1 MTFLPQKSLGQNF
14 LKDRSYLQPIV
25 EAAELSQSDTVLEI
39 GPGFGV
45 LTEEL
50 AKRVKLVLAVEKDF
64 RLVEQL
70 RKKFKNQSSKVK
82 IIHEDILRFD
92 LATFPENYKVV
103 ANLPFNIT
111 SPVIKKLIEGPRP
124 KLAVLTVQKE
134 VAERLTAPPGNSE
147 RGIVTVFL
155 ERYAPTELITTIPKT
170 AFEPQPE
177 VDAAV
182 IKLVPT
188 NQPLDRVFERIVK
201 AGFSAKRRQIHNS
214 LKGSLKLSQGQ
225 VSAMLERTNVEP
237 KKRAEDLNVS
247 DWQALGRAFAHVFT

>member
-1 MTFLPQKSLGQNF
+1 MRFRSKKSLGQNF
-14 LKDRSYLQPIV
+14 LKDSRYLEPILN
-25 EAAELSQSDTVLEI
+25 AAELSPNDTVLEI

-50 AKRVKLVLAVEKDF
+50 AKIVKLVLAVEKDY
-64 RLVEQL
+64 RLVERL
-70 RKKFKNQSSKVK
+70 RKLFKNSRNIK
-82 IIHEDILRFD
+82 IIHHDVLNFKLD
-92 LATFPENYKVV
+92 TLNSHYKVV

-134 VAERLTAPPGNSE
+134 VGERLTAAPGDSE

-155 ERYAPTELITTIPKT
+155 EQYAPTKMITTIPKT
-170 AFEPQPE
+170 AFEPTPE

-182 IKLVPT
+182 IKLVPN
-188 NQPLDRVFERIVK
+188 NQPIDRAFERVVK

-214 LKGSLKLSQGQ
+214 LKGSLKLSSAQ
-225 VSAMLERTNVEP
+225 VSAILEKSNVEP
-237 KKRAEDLNVS
+237 QKRAEDLSVS
-247 DWQALGRAFAHVFT
+247 DWQALSRTFAHLFT